1 MIDFY
6 KYISK
11 ISNKNKFFFVII
23 IIISII
29 CIRKINIKLNHI
41 MGILF
46 GLIICI
52 YTNSFYNN
60 IELNKEDHYNLK
72 KKRINI
78 YDDTDDHFIDND
90 LSVFSDDFSHDSHNT
105 HSSSSCSGFIL
116 FDSDTDS
123 PSFSTFD
130 SDSGA
135 CNWGT
140 DMSLNSENF

>member
-1 MIDFY
+1 MTLLSLKLFAHCAISSDDEVISGDVTSSCDNTID
-6 KYISK
+6 IIEPTPQCQIDDGICDGSVD
-11 ISNKNKFFFVII
+11 VIEA
-23 IIISII
+23 
-29 CIRKINIKLNHI
+29 LNEQ
-41 MGILF
+41 
-46 GLIICI
+46 
-52 YTNSFYNN
+52 TQSF
-60 IELNKEDHYNLK
+60 
-72 KKRINI
+72 
-78 YDDTDDHFIDND
+78 DDHFIDND